1 MLCIRNNKIDFPKG
15 KMIACKNSQL
25 IKVFFYTEFQALWKD
40 KAFFCECLRCALA
53 DENKFHMFLDHF
65 QFSLEVDLYK
75 LVVMELLE
83 MDKPILLQDYL
94 VFLKGFT
101 ITKYKSVLQTILMQ
115 NSKILKEA
123 CHRENSE
130 FIKVSLLTYTVSEDE
145 YGPLTK

>member
-1 MLCIRNNKIDFPKG
+1 
-15 KMIACKNSQL
+15 
-25 IKVFFYTEFQALWKD
+25 
-40 KAFFCECLRCALA
+40 
-53 DENKFHMFLDHF
+53 MFLDHF

-130 FIKVSLLTYTVSEDE
+130 FIKVHLHIQFPKMNMDHLLNLPNLNGVILRGQDLSNKYLRVDLCVSGTCECSQK
-145 YGPLTK
+145 PLTVAKPN

>member
-1 MLCIRNNKIDFPKG
+1 
-15 KMIACKNSQL
+15 
-25 IKVFFYTEFQALWKD
+25 
-40 KAFFCECLRCALA
+40 
-53 DENKFHMFLDHF
+53 MFLDHF

-75 LVVMELLE
+75 LMVMELLE

-130 FIKVSLLTYTVSEDE
+130 FIKVQHRDENFTFWLTQLEE
-145 YGPLTK
+145 YHL

>member
-1 MLCIRNNKIDFPKG
+1 
-15 KMIACKNSQL
+15 
-25 IKVFFYTEFQALWKD
+25 
-40 KAFFCECLRCALA
+40 
-53 DENKFHMFLDHF
+53 MFLDHF

-130 FIKVSLLTYTVSEDE
+130 FIKVSLLTYAVSED
-145 YGPLTK
+145 

>member
-1 MLCIRNNKIDFPKG
+1 
-15 KMIACKNSQL
+15 
-25 IKVFFYTEFQALWKD
+25 
-40 KAFFCECLRCALA
+40 
-53 DENKFHMFLDHF
+53 
-65 QFSLEVDLYK
+65 
-75 LVVMELLE
+75 MELLE